1 MAAPILNEKWH
12 VLLDEWN
19 YWVVQ
24 NATGYHQGLELPSS
38 TNGAA
43 LMNLRCSIGFC
54 HTHVAISLCFLIAV
68 KISELNRLG
77 GWVML
82 NNNFKCFC

>member
-24 NATGYHQGLELPSS
+24 NATGYHQGPELPSAE
-38 TNGAA
+38 GAA
-43 LMNLRCSIGFC
+43 LMNLRLHYSVGF
-54 HTHVAISLCFLIAV
+54 TEIHVAISFCFLIGV
-68 KISELNRLG
+68 
-77 GWVML
+77 
-82 NNNFKCFC
+82 